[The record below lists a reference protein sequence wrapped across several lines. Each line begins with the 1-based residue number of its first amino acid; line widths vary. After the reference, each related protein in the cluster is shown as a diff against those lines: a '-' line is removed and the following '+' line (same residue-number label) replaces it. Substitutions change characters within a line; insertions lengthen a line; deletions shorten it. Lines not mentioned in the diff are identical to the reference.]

1 VSDPALAAFWHRQFA
16 EVTGSG
22 EHRTVEGEFESPVFG
37 HQFLSV
43 LLVPE
48 RSAPF
53 SMLGIARDITP
64 LKQVED
70 ALRKSEAALREAD
83 RHRNEFLAW
92 LSHELRNPMNVI
104 RVNLMVMEQAGLE
117 SEHAKRALPRITRQ
131 VTLIG
136 RLLDDLLDVTR
147 ISKGKIR
154 LQPEHLALGELV
166 RAIGED
172 HREAFDRGG
181 IHFEVLVPDEPVAAQ
196 VDPARMSQV
205 VGNLL
210 QNAAKFTPA
219 AGHVSLS
226 LIRAADG
233 QSIIEVR
240 DDGAGIRQELL
251 DKVFEPLVQDE
262 RMIATSQGGLGLGLA
277 LVKGLVELHGGTVS
291 AASDGP
297 GRGSVFTVRLPP
309 PLTGVRSA

>member
-1 VSDPALAAFWHRQFA
+1 
-16 EVTGSG
+16 
-22 EHRTVEGEFESPVFG
+22 VEGEFDSPVFG

-53 SMLGIARDITP
+53 SMLGITRDITP
-64 LKQVED
+64 LKRVED

-83 RHRNEFLAW
+83 RHKDEFLAW
-92 LSHELRNPMNVI
+92 LSHELRNPLNVI
-104 RVNLMVMEQAGLE
+104 RLDLMLIEKAGLE
-117 SEHAKRALPRITRQ
+117 SEHAKRAWPRLVRQ
-131 VTLIG
+131 VELIG

-147 ISKGKIR
+147 IAKGKVR
-154 LQPEHLALGELV
+154 LRPEAVALGELV

-172 HREAFDRGG
+172 HREAFDRQG
-181 IHFEVLVPDEPVAAQ
+181 IHFEVIVPDEPVRAEL
-196 VDPARMSQV
+196 DPARMSQV

-219 AGHVSLS
+219 AGHVSLA
-226 LIRAADG
+226 LTRAADG

-240 DDGAGIRQELL
+240 DDGAGIREELL
-251 DKVFEPLVQDE
+251 DRVFEPLVQDE
-262 RMIATSQGGLGLGLA
+262 RTIAKSQGGLGLGLA
-277 LVKGLVELHGGTVS
+277 LVKGLVELHGGTVGV
-291 AASDGP
+291 ASDGP

-309 PLTGVRSA
+309 SLPSSRLDG